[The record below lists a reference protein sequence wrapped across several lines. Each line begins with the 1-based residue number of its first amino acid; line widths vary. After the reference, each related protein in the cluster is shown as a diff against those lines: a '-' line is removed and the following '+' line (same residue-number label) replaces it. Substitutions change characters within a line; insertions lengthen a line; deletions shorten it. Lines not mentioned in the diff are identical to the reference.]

1 MSKDFNHI
9 NQWLT
14 QKLDERGVSV
24 EQLANISGL
33 SKASLYFYMT
43 DRRRP
48 DEQAMAKIC
57 HALSGLM
64 VTDLQGN
71 QFMQEVPFEEGLRQ
85 YTPRKRGRPS
95 GSGGGTR
102 ELTVRKK

>member
-1 MSKDFNHI
+1 MSNDFNNI
-9 NQWLT
+9 NKWLG
-14 QKLDERGVSV
+14 QKLAERGVSV
-24 EQLANISGL
+24 EQLANIAGL

-64 VTDLQGN
+64 VTDLSGN
-71 QFMQEVPFEEGLRQ
+71 TFMQEVPFEEGLRQ
-85 YTPRKRGRPS
+85 YTPRKRGRPH
-95 GSGGGTR
+95 GSGGGAR
-102 ELTVRKK
+102 ELSVRK